1 MLSAIRRGNKIEGK
15 KCIYRYMHW
24 QLLGEKTI
32 SAYSVSAKIHYDAKK
47 TFFVNRE
54 STLMPRK

>member
-1 MLSAIRRGNKIEGK
+1 MLSAIRRGNKIEGE

-47 TFFVNRE
+47 HFLLIEN
-54 STLMPRK
+54 LH